1 MALSFHYKGSLKEAS
16 LLSDLIFEIEDIC
29 DTLRWKVKVFENS
42 FPDNQ
47 FTETQNDKDY
57 GIILT
62 PPLCEP
68 VSFVFDST
76 GKICNPMLKDI
87 LSKEGGN
94 KEIKVITVQLDLNDD
109 NPEPVI
115 SENNKDFNLE
125 DIIHQVSI
133 KNYSKKSTDYVQ
145 LLELIRYLS
154 NKFLKDFSL
163 TDEFGYWNSGDIH
176 KLTKRM
182 DSAQW
187 LMDSFQQKLSEKSFS
202 NPEEFIDFLK
212 QLGTILKKSI
222 KDEEE

>member
-29 DTLRWKVKVFENS
+29 ETLQWKVTIFENT

-47 FTETQNDKDY
+47 FTKEKNDKDY
-57 GIILT
+57 GIIMI
-62 PPLCEP
+62 PPLCDP

-76 GKICNPMLKDI
+76 GKICNPMMKDI
-87 LSKEGGN
+87 LSKEGGP
-94 KEIKVITVQLDLNDD
+94 KEIKVITVQLNLNDE

-115 SENNKDFNLE
+115 SENDKDFNLD
-125 DIIHQVSI
+125 DIIHQVSV
-133 KNYSKKSTDYVQ
+133 KNFSKNSSDYVH

-154 NKFLKDFSL
+154 KKFLKEFSL
-163 TDEFGYWNSGDIH
+163 TDEFGYWNSGDIQ
-176 KLTKRM
+176 KLAKKM

-187 LMDSFQQKLSEKSFS
+187 IMDSFQQKLSEKSFS

-212 QLGTILKKSI
+212 QLGSILKKSI